1 MILFARS
8 VCFCFHRFKGFYSLP
23 FEEPLRAVLKSF
35 SYTPA
40 MPQYSDSVPVGGL
53 LGSGEDIVLSVIDC
67 NFLLA
72 HRHLGWRRSKFWG
85 LVCSLVSIG
94 LVFCL

>member
-1 MILFARS
+1 MILFAPS

-35 SYTPA
+35 SYTSA
-40 MPQYSDSVPVGGL
+40 MSQYSGPVGGL

-67 NFLLA
+67 NFLLV
-72 HRHLGWRRSKFWG
+72 HRNLGWRRLKFWV
-85 LVCSLVSIG
+85 LVCSLVSVG